1 MPYVA
6 AQAHLNMQAKN
17 KSIKEMI
24 VLLFF
29 FFLNF
34 CTLRANLTKN
44 GSTVETKLLSNL
56 GQRTG
61 RVERPQVF

>member
-24 VLLFF
+24 VLLFLKKKTF
-29 FFLNF
+29 
-34 CTLRANLTKN
+34 AH
-44 GSTVETKLLSNL
+44 
-56 GQRTG
+56 
-61 RVERPQVF
+61 

>member
-24 VLLFF
+24 VLLFKKKK
-29 FFLNF
+29 NF
-34 CTLRANLTKN
+34 CTPRANLTKHW
-44 GSTVETKLLSNL
+44 STVETKLLSSS

-61 RVERPQVF
+61 RVERTQVF